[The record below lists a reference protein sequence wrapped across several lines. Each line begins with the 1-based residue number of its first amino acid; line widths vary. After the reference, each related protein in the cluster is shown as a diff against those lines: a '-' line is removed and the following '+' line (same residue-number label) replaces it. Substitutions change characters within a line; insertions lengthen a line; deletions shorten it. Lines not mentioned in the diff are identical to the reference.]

1 MMKDLFESFRA
12 YSLDEN
18 EALLIEGRKEDA
30 AKKYPELAK
39 KREELEGESL
49 LDTLIAADPSGNQKY
64 LMGAARILQ
73 RSIENAEQNNGYE
86 PFWGKQWPEDAD
98 DNLYSPWGV
107 SKNIADLLPKYHKLM
122 AYIRDQDAPF
132 KDINN
137 IKNYSALQAVVNTA
151 QSKKASREQEKKE
164 KAELKRVARETSEV
178 IADTP
183 YHLVVRPLSKEASC
197 YFGRETRW
205 CISATKSAN
214 YFDQYTSEGKAF
226 LFLLAKK
233 KDIDPAYAKL
243 AVVID
248 QNGYFDDY
256 YDAEDDNLY
265 LRMFKDAVRQTML
278 GKEASGEITAMEED
292 EPYKKEPI
300 MKAAA
305 ALDLM
310 RLVDEDDEIETVVQL
325 INETVEEY
333 IDDLERKG
341 GESVQDTP
349 AGTPD
354 EAYEDKLAEYDFD
367 NVYVTLSFPSETGLD
382 YAYWEAN
389 LGVDLD
395 NLLERAEGWELTT
408 GDWDE
413 WDGYTLRDLVDT
425 MMNEVGVW
433 PEEVEQD
440 YIDPAAF
447 NVRLEGDGGSLESF
461 DSWLDNLDHE
471 DDKISAD
478 LLEAFIETAS
488 EVDPPI
494 IRNPAKEAEEKEAA
508 RQLTRD
514 AEYWPDPEE
523 KKKQMDLPLQENRIR
538 LKIVKNKQQL
548 RIFFPTLIVIL
559 ESICRSPMNLSSS
572 DPTNTGVF
580 DSTRG

>member
-1 MMKDLFESFRA
+1 MKTLLESFRT

-18 EALLIEGRKEDA
+18 ETLLIEARKDDA

-39 KREELEGESL
+39 KYEELDGESL

-64 LMGAARILQ
+64 LMGAARILR
-73 RSIENAEQNNGYE
+73 RSMENAEQKNGYE
-86 PFWGKQWPEDAD
+86 PFWGKQWPDEAAE
-98 DNLYSPWGV
+98 NLYSPWGI
-107 SKNIADLLPKYHKLM
+107 SKNIAVLLPKYHKLM

-137 IKNYSALQAVVNTA
+137 IKNYAALQAVVKTA
-151 QSKKASREQEKKE
+151 QSKKDKREQEKKE
-164 KAELKRVARETSEV
+164 KAQLKRTARETSEV
-178 IADTP
+178 IADTA

-243 AVVID
+243 AVVMD
-248 QNGYFDDY
+248 QNGEFDDY
-256 YDAEDDNLY
+256 YDAEDDSLY
-265 LRMFKDAVRQTML
+265 SRMFKDAIRQTML
-278 GKEASGEITAMEED
+278 GAELSGEITAMEED
-292 EPYKKEPI
+292 EPYKRESI

-333 IDDLERKG
+333 IEDLEQKG
-341 GESVQDTP
+341 RQSVEDTP

-354 EAYEDKLAEYDFD
+354 EAYEDMLSEMGDFD

-382 YAYWEAN
+382 YTYWEAN

-395 NLLERAEGWELTT
+395 NLLERAEGWEATNT
-408 GDWDE
+408 WEEYVEREADE
-413 WDGYTLRDLVDT
+413 MRDLVDT

-440 YIDPAAF
+440 YGDPVVF
-447 NVRLEGDGGSLESF
+447 NVRLEGDSGSLDSF
-461 DSWLDNLDHE
+461 EGWLNNLNYD
-471 DDKISAD
+471 DDKINTG
-478 LLEAFIETAS
+478 LLDAFIETAS
-488 EVDPPI
+488 EIDPPL
-494 IRNPAKEAEEKEAA
+494 IRNPAKEAEEAEAA
-508 RQLTRD
+508 RQQTRD

-523 KKKQMDLPLQENRIR
+523 KKKQIDLPLQENRFRI
-538 LKIVKNKQQL
+538 KIVKS
-548 RIFFPTLIVIL
+548 R
-559 ESICRSPMNLSSS
+559 
-572 DPTNTGVF
+572 
-580 DSTRG
+580 